1 MTRLDRVLKLLDKY
15 DGLVITALSLQGC
28 KAYGTFGYDILM
40 SLRKEKDQ
48 LTQELI
54 EHGCRRKN

>member
-1 MTRLDRVLKLLDKY
+1 MTRLDRVLELLEKY
-15 DGLVITALSLQGC
+15 DGLAEAGVKSHPTSSLGQMMLE
-28 KAYGTFGYDILM
+28 D
-40 SLRKEKDQ
+40 LRKEKDQ

>member
-1 MTRLDRVLKLLDKY
+1 MTRLDRVLDPLNRY
-15 DGLVITALSLQGC
+15 D
-28 KAYGTFGYDILM
+28 DIL
-40 SLRKEKDQ
+40 SVALRAYHNGTYGLTILADLRKEKTR